1 MLLTPC
7 SFTIPTPASP
17 FSLVHPFDE
26 LVALGTSEPSDD
38 GCIDCDP
45 HTGLAS
51 EAPTAAGML
60 ALLVLVASVES
71 LFTHIFDPIPANTAQ
86 CSQFL
91 AHVQPLRLGVFELE
105 SVVVAGEPCSELVA
119 SVAGGTAVELAAY
132 ICVPAAVVPVAHR

>member
-1 MLLTPC
+1 MLVALYFISP
-7 SFTIPTPASP
+7 PLSP

-26 LVALGTSEPSDD
+26 LVALGTSEPSDE

-51 EAPTAAGML
+51 EAPTAACMPT
-60 ALLVLVASVES
+60 LLVLVASVEP
-71 LFTHIFDPIPANTAQ
+71 LFTHIFNLIPANSAPCIQ
-86 CSQFL
+86 VL
-91 AHVQPLRLGVFELE
+91 APSPPLRLGVFEVE

-132 ICVPAAVVPVAHR
+132 ICVLAAVVPVAHS